1 MAVYPS
7 PFGVLN
13 EEGRFD
19 DVVSDESINAELRG
33 LSLLDSILLSTQ
45 AWERTACPTTGHT
58 VLVTKTDGY
67 ELHIDVVRTVESYL
81 VTGDEHLVV
90 SILKGRNR
98 SVGAVE
104 RVCIHHNMNYPDCA
118 IADALISL
126 VLLGES
132 NWPEGAT
139 PHTLREFSHAAQRL
153 RIARRFK
160 LGIIELT
167 QEDLDEIRDIREAM
181 QWGIAYA
188 AIDMLCGFARRCYTC
203 KGMEIEDVRLH
214 TQGLFDEI
222 EREDLLA
229 YGANPSTPSDVLF
242 LPDFARPN

>member
-19 DVVSDESINAELRG
+19 DTTNDEIEAELRG
-33 LSLLDSILLSTQ
+33 LSLLDSILMTTE
-45 AWERTACPTTGHT
+45 AWEKTACSITGHT
-58 VLVTKTDGY
+58 LLVTKTDGY
-67 ELHIDVVRTVESYL
+67 ELRIDVVRTVESFL
-81 VTGDEHLVV
+81 ITGDHHLQVH
-90 SILKGRNR
+90 ILKGRNR

-104 RVCIHHNMNYPDCA
+104 RVCIHHDMSYPNCA

-132 NWPEGAT
+132 NWPQEAT
-139 PHTLREFSHAAQRL
+139 PHTLREFSHAAKRTQ
-153 RIARRFK
+153 IAQRFK

-167 QEDLDEIRDIREAM
+167 QEDLDEIQDIREAM
-181 QWGIAYA
+181 EWGIAYA
-188 AIDMLCGFARRCYTC
+188 ALDMLCGFARRCYTC
-203 KGMEIEDVRLH
+203 KGMEIENVRLH

-222 EREDLLA
+222 DRQDVLA
-229 YGANPSTPSDVLF
+229 YAANPSTPSDLLF
-242 LPDFARPN
+242 LPEFARPN